1 MQNKHEISLRDGR
14 RILVSYT
21 TPVCVFVPGRG
32 YLVSEHSFG
41 FSPTTSKH
49 IRAFSGM
56 NRQGFN
62 DSQVLDIDLFKKE
75 IEPIEYYR

>member
-1 MQNKHEISLRDGR
+1 MQNKHEIALSDGR
-14 RILVSYT
+14 KVLVSYT

-49 IRAFSGM
+49 IRSFSGM
-56 NRQGFN
+56 GKGGFN
-62 DSQVLDIDLFKKE
+62 GSQVLDIDLFKKA
-75 IEPIEYYR
+75 IEPIEYR